1 MTGSA
6 SPIRFGVVCPPL
18 KGHLDPMAALARA
31 LAARGHRAT
40 VFIEREALGLVPP
53 GLEAAPL
60 DLRGPTGLA
69 EAMTRADRPLG
80 LMATIRAMARR
91 ADALCE
97 ALPDALARAGINHV
111 LADQAEP
118 AGALAAR
125 ALALPYASIAN
136 GLPLNREDG
145 LPPPFVGWP
154 QENSPRGVWLN
165 RGGYRVGDW
174 LMRPV
179 SEVISRR
186 ARQWGLTGLE
196 RLEDCF
202 SPSLQLFQLPRGLD
216 FPRKELERSC
226 LHVGPFRQPDGERF
240 DPPPD
245 PLAVLAPRPLAFCS
259 LGTLQGGRAELFH
272 AFAAALAE
280 LGLRAVIVHGG
291 RLSSRAAAALPGHPV
306 VADFLP
312 QRAVLARSRL
322 AILHGGL
329 NSVLDALSTG
339 VPMIV
344 TPIAFEQ
351 GAIAARVAASGAGL
365 AVKPRQLRRGLRPAL
380 GRLLREPAFVRKA
393 QALQVEI
400 AMGGGADR
408 AAALIEA
415 AHHRARAAPPGDA
428 PHPARGPFSARLG
441 G

>member
-1 MTGSA
+1 MTGA
-6 SPIRFGVVCPPL
+6 AAPIRFGVVCPPL

-31 LAARGHRAT
+31 LAERGHSAL

-53 GLEAAPL
+53 DLEAFPL
-60 DLRGPTGLA
+60 DFAGPTGLA
-69 EAMTRADRPLG
+69 DAMTRADRPLG

-91 ADALCE
+91 TQALCDAL
-97 ALPDALARAGINHV
+97 PTALAQAGVDHV

-125 ALALPYASIAN
+125 ALALPCASIAN

-154 QENSPRGVWLN
+154 YENSPRGIWLN

-179 SEVISRR
+179 SDVIEKR
-186 ARQWGLTGLE
+186 ARQWGLQGVS

-202 SPSLQLFQLPRGLD
+202 SPTLQLFQLPRGLD
-216 FPRKELERSC
+216 FPRRALERC
-226 LHVGPFRQPDGERF
+226 CVHIGPFRQPEAGRF
-240 DPPPD
+240 EPGPD
-245 PLAVLAPRPLAFCS
+245 PLAGPSPRPLAFCS

-272 AFAAALAE
+272 AFASALAE
-280 LGLRAVIVHGG
+280 LGLRAVIAHGG
-291 RLSSRAAAALPGHPV
+291 RLSREAASALPGHPI

-312 QRAVLARSRL
+312 QRAVLARCRL
-322 AILHGGL
+322 AIVHGGL
-329 NSVLDALSTG
+329 NSVLDALSAG

-351 GAIAARVAASGAGL
+351 GATAARVAASGAGL
-365 AVKPRQLRRGLRPAL
+365 AVKPRHLARELRPAL
-380 GRLLREPAFVRKA
+380 RRLLREPDFARKA
-393 QALQVEI
+393 QALQIEI

-408 AAALIEA
+408 AAALVEA
-415 AHHRARAAPPGDA
+415 AHHQARAASSMPDA
-428 PHPARGPFSARLG
+428 LARHQS
-441 G
+441 